1 MPPEVSFSL
10 QNVTAVCE
18 MVSSQAYL
26 CEKKYSRA
34 GMNAFMPYCNPVP
47 LDSFFLFEKDI
58 EMFLCRAKSKDSA
71 SYI

>member
-34 GMNAFMPYCNPVP
+34 GMNAIYARLQSPG
-47 LDSFFLFEKDI
+47 L
-58 EMFLCRAKSKDSA
+58 RQAA
-71 SYI
+71 

>member
-1 MPPEVSFSL
+1 MPPAVSFSL

-47 LDSFFLFEKDI
+47 LDSFFFI
-58 EMFLCRAKSKDSA
+58 
-71 SYI
+71 